1 MSKLKK
7 TGFHILSMMIIV
19 GLIVFLAFNQMWM
32 VDRLVSSGYVFGM
45 KMRSVFLFYCGE
57 DVKAPYLLETINEI
71 EDYPTIFRDFSWDGF
86 GESVKQYF
94 AILFSAP
101 NALAWLLDFSDF
113 MMWVTRLL
121 MVLAMVTLVIFC
133 VVSTYFNESHK
144 GWMEKTK
151 ALERFQRFE
160 KGPLSSLGRWL
171 KDFLAFW
178 RKSFYLKATVIL
190 CLIILGA
197 PMVALD
203 LIGEYFY
210 FFTSF
215 DFVALVDTI
224 LGGVATILVGW
235 FTIPKPLRVI
245 ILFLLFRLLTLLRAR
260 RLIEGK
266 LMVANEKMVDND
278 TGVFTLI
285 LGKMRGGKTTLAAS
299 MARIL
304 NTVYHKNAY
313 ENMDRCAMMFPDFP
327 WMAFER
333 DIVRLASKRRI
344 HNMDQAAAFAI
355 RIHEAGKGK
364 PPVLYGY
371 DVEKERSYFIDGA
384 NRINLLEAL
393 MIYAESYWVYFHAGN
408 LISSNFPIRTDDL
421 RLEKGHLVLYDS
433 NSFRRKV
440 LDQPRDSSLS
450 HILVFDML
458 RLGRKKDPENRYR
471 DCNGPMIAVAT
482 EFGKEQGNMVSNT
495 AYSAKDD
502 EANPKN
508 DLLDYSLK
516 LGGHLANIWHTNFF
530 KFIAD
535 EQRSGSLTSNLVTV
549 AQSIFTADRAN
560 QKEKMAL
567 HGFELES
574 AILDALRGFRDWF
587 YRKYRH
593 EREDNTL
600 PFYLIGKLGS
610 FCYAIETKVYM
621 RYGYKECQLPMCT
634 ADASGNLVEGEK
646 KKFYIINFIDYSS
659 RFESACMKDF
669 LNSRKPTADQGFFD
683 IPTYERLMPNKNEW
697 DLQGSYLVTDLE
709 NPEKKFSANPK
720 VTRRRNGS
728 GRQSGANRSSQGNG
742 GGVL

>member
-1 MSKLKK
+1 MSKLRKF
-7 TGFHILSMMIIV
+7 GFHVVALLIIV

-32 VDRLVSSGYVFGM
+32 IDRLVSSGYVFGM
-45 KMRSVFLFYCGE
+45 KFRSVFLFYCGTDE
-57 DVKAPYLLETINEI
+57 KAPYLLETINDI
-71 EDYPTIFRDFSWDGF
+71 ENYPILFRNFDWESL
-86 GESVKQYF
+86 GESIGQYF
-94 AILFSAP
+94 RILFSAP
-101 NALAWLLDFSDF
+101 NALSWLLDFSDF
-113 MMWVTRLL
+113 MMLVTRAL
-121 MVLAMVTLVIFC
+121 MILAMVALVIFC

-144 GWMEKTK
+144 AWMEKTRS
-151 ALERFQRFE
+151 LQRFQRFE
-160 KGPLSSLGRWL
+160 NGPWATIKRWFAEYWAWWKKGWYF
-171 KDFLAFW
+171 KIA
-178 RKSFYLKATVIL
+178 VIL
-190 CLIILGA
+190 VAVLLGL

-203 LIGEYFY
+203 LIAEYFY

-215 DFVALVDTI
+215 DFLALLDTL
-224 LGGVATILVGW
+224 LGDVATILVGW
-235 FTIPKPLRVI
+235 FTIPKPLRVL
-245 ILFLLFRLLTLLRAR
+245 ILFILFRVLTLWRAR

-266 LMVANEKMVDND
+266 LMPANEAMVDND

-304 NTVYHKNAY
+304 NTVYHKNAF

-327 WMAFER
+327 WMPFER
-333 DIVRLASKRRI
+333 DIVRLAGKRRI
-344 HNMDQAAAFAI
+344 VNMDQAAAFAM
-355 RIHEAGKGK
+355 RVYDVGEHK
-364 PPVLYGY
+364 PVALYGY
-371 DVEKERSYFIDGA
+371 DVGSQRNYFIDGA

-421 RLEKGHLVLYDS
+421 RLDKGHLVLYDS
-433 NSFRRKV
+433 NAFRRKV
-440 LDQPRDSSLS
+440 LDQPKDSSLS

-458 RLGRKKDPENRYR
+458 RLGKKKDPCNVYR
-471 DCNGPMIAVAT
+471 DCSGPMIAVAT

-495 AYSAKDD
+495 AYSAKD
-502 EANPKN
+502 EGANPKN

-587 YRKYRH
+587 YKKYRH
-593 EREDNTL
+593 VREDNTL
-600 PFYLIGKLGS
+600 PFYLINKLGA
-610 FCYAIETKVYM
+610 FCYSIETKIYM
-621 RYGYKECQLPMCT
+621 RYGYKEVKLPMCT
-634 ADASGNLVEGEK
+634 ADTSGNLTEGES
-646 KKFYIINFIDYSS
+646 KKFYIINFIDYAS

-669 LNSRKPTADQGFFD
+669 LNSRKPKADHGFFD
-683 IPTYERLMPNKNEW
+683 IPTYERLMPTKSEW
-697 DLQGSYLVTDLE
+697 DMQGSYLVTDLE
-709 NPEKKFSANPK
+709 NPELKFSTTPK
-720 VTRRRNGS
+720 VTRRRDGSRRRNG
-728 GRQSGANRSSQGNG
+728 ADRSSQGSG